1 MGRIITQDKM
11 DAMKAAAE
19 ADKSA
24 LGPTLG
30 IMLIKG
36 NVPVEAA
43 ATLLAVSEPTV
54 YRWMYGESSPRD
66 PDKVVKLKN
75 FLMLLRRMRR
85 DRDLPLEGTTAAR
98 VKAFVNLV
106 KKHHVARTQT
116 PV

>member
-11 DAMKAAAE
+11 DAMNAAIA
-19 ADKSA
+19 ADKNA

-30 IMLIKG
+30 VMLIKG

-43 ATLLAVSEPTV
+43 ATMLAVSEPTI

-85 DRDLPLEGTTAAR
+85 DRELPLEGTTSAR
-98 VKAFVNLV
+98 VAAFVKLV
-106 KKHHVARTQT
+106 KKHHVARAQT

>member
-1 MGRIITQDKM
+1 MGRIITQEKM
-11 DAMKAAAE
+11 DAMHAAIA
-19 ADKSA
+19 ADKTA

-30 IMLIKG
+30 VMLIKG

-43 ATLLAVSEPTV
+43 ATLLAVSEPTI
-54 YRWMYGESSPRD
+54 YRWMYGESTPRD

-85 DRDLPLEGTTAAR
+85 DRDLPLEGTASAR
-98 VKAFVNLV
+98 VQAFTKLV
-106 KKHHVARTQT
+106 KKHHVARAQT